1 MADRDNTYVVSGSGD
16 VIEPDEGVA
25 AIGSGGPFAKS
36 AAVALLEN
44 TTLSAREVVE
54 KSMQIAGEICVYT
67 NHSVTY
73 EELG

>member
-1 MADRDNTYVVSGSGD
+1 M
-16 VIEPDEGVA
+16 A

-67 NHSVTY
+67 NQSVTY

>member
-1 MADRDNTYVVSGSGD
+1 M
-16 VIEPDEGVA
+16 IEPDEGVA

-44 TTLSAREVVE
+44 TTLSSREVVE